1 MASLKDST
9 LQLAMPVDVDHFE
22 IFLNHQ
28 HEQIQGILL
37 ECYASEIASRIAAL
51 VEKNCNG
58 CIIEHPSQCQHPCLM
73 LEPDEKISLYF
84 DDALDSVCE
93 ATIADKFLNSLED
106 IKPAANRLELLKY
119 TCRDWRILFCLRE
132 RQKLKA
138 KTCEL
143 L

>member
-1 MASLKDST
+1 MDI
-9 LQLAMPVDVDHFE
+9 DHFG
-22 IFLNHQ
+22 IFLNHR
-28 HEQIQGILL
+28 HEQIQGRLL

-58 CIIEHPSQCQHPCLM
+58 CIIDHPSQRQHPCLM

-93 ATIADKFLNSLED
+93 ATIADKFLNSLGD
-106 IKPAANRLELLKY
+106 IKPSVNGLELLKY
-119 TCRDWRILFCLRE
+119 TCRDWRILFGLRE
-132 RQKLKA
+132 RRKLKA
-138 KTCEL
+138 RTCEL